1 MVEVEKICEHLDANL
16 ILRGLLPCL
25 QRAYINPKNERE
37 QQAIFHMKR
46 ELTVV
51 FLRRL
56 LVLNLEH
63 FKKTAV
69 VKEIVLSILEETGI
83 ADCDSL
89 PLLNNL
95 QALWGQNVSMLV
107 QKSAKVAKFEDRLNL
122 RITELE
128 ELQDDEEEK

>member
-1 MVEVEKICEHLDANL
+1 
-16 ILRGLLPCL
+16 
-25 QRAYINPKNERE
+25 
-37 QQAIFHMKR
+37 MKH

-95 QALWGQNVSMLV
+95 
-107 QKSAKVAKFEDRLNL
+107 
-122 RITELE
+122 
-128 ELQDDEEEK
+128 

>member
-1 MVEVEKICEHLDANL
+1 
-16 ILRGLLPCL
+16 
-25 QRAYINPKNERE
+25 
-37 QQAIFHMKR
+37 MKH

-95 QALWGQNVSMLV
+95 QALCGQNVNMLV